1 MILNDYEHA
10 IMESNLEIL
19 DYVIESVKF
28 EIDNGNDS
36 YMAVYEAASNS
47 ADKANDNYISKVIN
61 KIKIFCK
68 SLIAK
73 AKMILN
79 KLATKF
85 RLRKAVK
92 MKSRVYDDKFS
103 RKGVTRNVSDD
114 IKTKISSIMEY
125 QDSLDEKTPSACM
138 KFVDSI
144 RNGNIPKS
152 KDDFM
157 KSYLN
162 INLKSVNPKSIVSVD
177 VWNVKKF
184 IDNAVKYLT
193 NLSNSTADVKKCS
206 ESLKQSGKSASEIR
220 YGISTMYNFLTSVVK
235 EYYDNAMSVSKYFM
249 DNAAEIPDLEKMKR
263 EGKFKTT
270 DDNSDKKPNDS
281 QNKDESQNKDSARP
295 TLSEEQRKK
304 LESRLY
310 EYESYLDQYEAEL
323 DKYTRR
329 YEGNA
334 EPHKQVLKFINDN
347 NIRGIRYILSSALD
361 ADPSGLAYVGD
372 IKEIKRANMF
382 DKHVELTPFTNDT
395 SRWDRDYWVKLE
407 MDMTKNMSLERWNFM
422 KKVAKVFKADQIKKI
437 DAERLGY
444 IKEYKGKVKEYRD
457 EIDRINQKLNGSD

>member
-1 MILNDYEHA
+1 MILNDFEHA
-10 IMESNLEIL
+10 IMESDLEIL
-19 DYVIESVKF
+19 DYVIESAKF
-28 EIDNGNDS
+28 EIANGNDS

-47 ADKANDNYISKVIN
+47 ADKANDNWISKVIN

-85 RLRKAVK
+85 RLCKAVK
-92 MKSRVYDDKFS
+92 MKSQVYDDKFS
-103 RKGVTRNVSDD
+103 RKGVTQNVSND

-125 QDSLDEKTPSACM
+125 QDSLDEKTSSACM

-144 RNGNIPKS
+144 SNGNIPKS
-152 KDDFM
+152 KDEFM
-157 KSYLN
+157 KLYLN
-162 INLKSVNPKSIVSVD
+162 INSKSVNPKSIVSVD

-249 DNAAEIPDLEKMKR
+249 DNATELPDLEKMKK

-310 EYESYLDQYEAEL
+310 EYESYLDQYEAKL
-323 DKYTRR
+323 DEYTRR

-334 EPHKQVLKFINDN
+334 EPHKKVLELINDN
-347 NIRGIRYILSSALD
+347 DIRGLRDVLSDALD
-361 ADPSGLAYVGD
+361 IDPEGSVYASD
-372 IKEIKRANMF
+372 IKEIKNANMF
-382 DKHVELTPFTNDT
+382 EKHIELTPFTNDT
-395 SRWDRDYWVKLE
+395 NRWDKDYWARLKR
-407 MDMTKNMSLERWNFM
+407 DMTKNMSLERWNFM
-422 KKVAKVFKADQIKKI
+422 KKVAKVLKADKIKRLK
-437 DAERLGY
+437 AERLGY
-444 IKEYKGKVKEYRD
+444 IKEYEGKIKEYRD
-457 EIDRINQKLNGSD
+457 EIDRINQKLNGND

>member
-10 IMESNLEIL
+10 IMESDLEIL
-19 DYVIESVKF
+19 DYVIESAKF

-47 ADKANDNYISKVIN
+47 ADKANDNWISKVIN

-79 KLATKF
+79 QLATKF

-92 MKSRVYDDKFS
+92 MKSQVYDDKFS

-114 IKTKISSIMEY
+114 IKSKISSIIEY

-144 RNGNIPKS
+144 QTGNISKS

-249 DNAAEIPDLEKMKR
+249 ENATEIPDLEKMQK

-270 DDNSDKKPNDS
+270 DDNSNKKPNDS
-281 QNKDESQNKDSARP
+281 QNKDESQNKDNARP
-295 TLSEEQRKK
+295 TLSDEQRKK

-310 EYESYLDQYEAEL
+310 ECESYLDQYETKL
-323 DKYTRR
+323 DKYTRE

-334 EPHKQVLKFINDN
+334 EPHKEVLRLINDN
-347 NIRGIRYILSSALD
+347 DIIGLRYVLSSALD
-361 ADPSGLAYVGD
+361 ADPTGLYYAGD
-372 IKEIKRANMF
+372 VKEIKNANMF
-382 DKHVELTPFTNDT
+382 DKHIDLTPFTNDT
-395 SRWDRDYWVKLE
+395 SRWDKDYWARLRK
-407 MDMTKNMSLERWNFM
+407 DMTKNMSLERWNFM
-422 KKVAKVFKADQIKKI
+422 KKVAKVLKADKIKRLNT
-437 DAERLGY
+437 ERLGY
-444 IKEYKGKVKEYRD
+444 IKEFEGKIKEYRD
-457 EIDRINQKLNGSD
+457 EIDRINQKLNGND